1 MKRSNMGWIWILTW
15 LAVLLL
21 GVNGVAAQETPD
33 VDQTPQSDAGD
44 QSDDVSAA
52 DADPPD
58 STRHVNVL
66 TIEGPVTP
74 IMISYIE
81 RGIQTAERDGAEALI
96 IQLDTP
102 GGQIDLM
109 SDIVQALLRADVPVA
124 VYVFPPGAYAASAGT
139 LITLGAHVAAMAPG
153 TTIGAA
159 SPVGSQGED
168 LGETLETKVKED
180 LKAQARALAQRRGE
194 GAVAW
199 AESAVEEAK
208 AATAEEAL
216 EMGVIDFVAYDLDD
230 LLAQMD
236 GFEVEVNQ
244 RDVILSTAGAVIQ
257 EQPMSFVEQFLHIVT
272 NPTIAFILLTLGIN
286 ALLFELSSPGGY
298 VAGIV
303 GAICLLLAFY
313 ALGVL
318 PVNYTGLILIALA
331 FVLFA
336 VDIKAPTH
344 GVLTVGG
351 IVALIAGALILFNSP
366 LYRVSLGAI
375 VAVAA
380 VTGLFFAFA
389 VGKAVLAQKKTVVT
403 GREGLIGKVGEVR
416 TLLDREGTV
425 FLQGELW
432 DAEAMDEAVPRGESV
447 EVVAVS
453 GFRLQVRRAS
463 RD

>member
-1 MKRSNMGWIWILTW
+1 LRRAIGG
-15 LAVLLL
+15 A
-21 GVNGVAAQETPD
+21 E
-33 VDQTPQSDAGD
+33 
-44 QSDDVSAA
+44 
-52 DADPPD
+52 
-58 STRHVNVL
+58 
-66 TIEGPVTP
+66 
-74 IMISYIE
+74 E
-81 RGIQTAERDGAEALI
+81 RGDALV

-109 SDIVQALLRADVPVA
+109 SDVVQALLRADVPVV
-124 VYVFPPGAYAASAGT
+124 VYVYPPGAYAASAGT

-194 GAVAW
+194 DAVAW
-199 AESAVEEAK
+199 AESAIEEAK
-208 AATAEEAL
+208 AATAAEAL
-216 EMGVIDFVAYDLDD
+216 ELGVIDFVADDLQD

-236 GFEVEVNQ
+236 GFEVEVN
-244 RDVILSTAGAVIQ
+244 RRPVTLATAGATVR
-257 EQPMSFVEQFLHIVT
+257 EQPMTFVEQFLHIIT
-272 NPTIAFILLTLGIN
+272 NPTIAFILLTLGLN
-286 ALLFELSSPGGY
+286 AILFELSSPGGY
-298 VAGIV
+298 AAGIV

-331 FVLFA
+331 FVLFV

-344 GVLTVGG
+344 GALTVGG

-366 LYRVSLGAI
+366 LYRISIGAV
-375 VAVAA
+375 VAVAG
-380 VTGLFFAFA
+380 VTGVFFAFA
-389 VGKAVLAQKKTVVT
+389 VGKAVAAQRRQAVT
-403 GREGLIGKVGEVR
+403 GREGLIGEMAEAR
-416 TLLDREGTV
+416 TSLDRQGTV
-425 FLQGELW
+425 FLKGELW
-432 DAEAMDEAVPRGESV
+432 DAEALDEAIPRGESV

-463 RD
+463 KS